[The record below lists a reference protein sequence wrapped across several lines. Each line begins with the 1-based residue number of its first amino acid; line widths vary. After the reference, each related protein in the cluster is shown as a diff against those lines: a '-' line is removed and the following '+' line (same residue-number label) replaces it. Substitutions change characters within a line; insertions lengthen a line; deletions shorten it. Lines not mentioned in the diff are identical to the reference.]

1 MGNNENE
8 NVLNTN
14 YISKPGYKYV
24 EVVRGK
30 DERAKLNGYKCRDC
44 QQVFFSELLHFRPP
58 KISPMKVGIPLFP
71 LSVTPP
77 PPPPRTQQ
85 TKRLDAGFLLP
96 TSLCSV
102 PSSSPVHFPS
112 FPLLL
117 SCTPLPPGT
126 LQKTQRNEQK
136 KCVTLHIELIEA
148 LFLLLVI
155 AIASTIRPQDL
166 YIFKGPSHPNFF
178 STSPPLGVGP
188 SCPLFLGDSP
198 VHPSS

>member
-1 MGNNENE
+1 MGNSENE

-14 YISKPGYKYV
+14 CISKPGYKYV

-58 KISPMKVGIPLFP
+58 KISPMKVEISLFP
-71 LSVTPP
+71 PFRHPP
-77 PPPPRTQQ
+77 PPPPAPNTANKEIRC
-85 TKRLDAGFLLP
+85 RVFSSDFP
-96 TSLCSV
+96 PLCSV
-102 PSSSPVHFPS
+102 PLF
-112 FPLLL
+112 L
-117 SCTPLPPGT
+117 SCSLSILSTPAFLYPLPPS
-126 LQKTQRNEQK
+126 KKQRNERK
-136 KCVTLHIELIEA
+136 KCVTPHIELIEA

-178 STSPPLGVGP
+178 PPGSGHRV
-188 SCPLFLGDSP
+188 PLFLGDPP